1 MQFTD
6 TPEGALLAAGE
17 TRRIALVIGNNKTK
31 IVTVKN
37 GINDARLIG
46 DLLSQLGFSVT
57 IREDPTKAD
66 FALALDEFE
75 KAVSRLRDHDIVVFY
90 YAGNG
95 FEIGRTA
102 FLAATDSEAP
112 ETSKMLASWVPITD
126 VTKVVSSHAGP
137 KILIVDTCRNDP
149 TEAPKGSGVWNI
161 FGRLFR
167 KDVSHTSLQTQ
178 WHPPRNTLLAYSTE
192 PGQFADDGVGSNN
205 GPYALALAAALRETQ
220 GSVEDVF
227 RRLRPEVERS
237 TAGRQ
242 NPFIESGLEAEVFLS
257 PQQARGRYARV
268 PQDVTGT
275 RTAVGGT
282 ERRVALVIG
291 NSNYTRAGILRNPSN
306 DARAVAASFR
316 RLKFDVVEK
325 FDLDLANLQNAVR
338 DFGDKA
344 QDADWSVVYFAGHG
358 IEYDQKPF
366 ILPIDARLR
375 KDTDINLEALPVLHI
390 LDQTKG
396 TRILALVIMDACR
409 NNPFLNTMN
418 KTTSSRRNVSVS
430 SGLPAVEPEE
440 NVLIAYSAKHGF
452 TASDGSGSNSPY
464 VEALLEHIEK
474 PGLEIDL
481 LFRTVR
487 DSVRR
492 LTRNQQQP
500 FTYSSLPGEALF
512 LCPSA

>member
-6 TPEGALLAAGE
+6 TPEGLTAREA
-17 TRRIALVIGNNKTK
+17 RRIVLVIGNNKTK
-31 IVTVKN
+31 PMSIKN

-46 DLLSQLGFSVT
+46 DVLRQLGFSVT
-57 IREDPTKAD
+57 IREDPAKTD
-66 FALALDEFE
+66 FALALDEFG
-75 KAVSRLRDHDIVVFY
+75 KAVSELRNHDIVVFY

-102 FLAATDSEAP
+102 FLGATDSQGP
-112 ETSKMLASWVPITD
+112 ETSNMLASWVPITD
-126 VTKVVSSHAGP
+126 VTKTVSVHAGP

-149 TEAPKGSGVWNI
+149 TELIKGNWFRNI

-167 KDVSHTSLQTQ
+167 KDASHTSLQTQ

-192 PGQFADDGVGSNN
+192 PGQCAADGVGSNN

-237 TAGRQ
+237 TAGSQ
-242 NPFIESGLEAEVFLS
+242 NPFIESGLETEVFLS
-257 PQQARGRYARV
+257 PQQAQARHARV
-268 PQDVTGT
+268 PQDVGGS
-275 RTAVGGT
+275 RTAVGAT

-291 NSNYTRAGILRNPSN
+291 NSNYKRVGELRNPRN
-306 DARAVAASFR
+306 DAHAVAESFR
-316 RLKFDVVEK
+316 RLKFDVAEEY
-325 FDLDLANLQNAVR
+325 DLDLGTLQKAVR
-338 DFGDKA
+338 DFGDQA
-344 QDADWSVVYFAGHG
+344 QDADWAVVYFAGHG

-396 TRILALVIMDACR
+396 TRRLALVIMDACR

-430 SGLPAVEPEE
+430 AGLPAVEPEE
-440 NVLIAYSAKHGF
+440 NELIAYSAKHGF
-452 TASDGSGSNSPY
+452 TASDGSGSHSPY
-464 VEALLEHIEK
+464 VEALLEHLEK

-481 LFRTVR
+481 LFRIVR

-500 FTYSSLPGEALF
+500 FTYSSLPGEPLF
-512 LCPSA
+512 LCPS